1 MDLLFRHTQEKKDR
15 TKTISTSYCDLRL
28 YVDGLNLLF
37 QSIYEFDY
45 DRYGTKKHIS
55 FEHIMVI
62 NTVNGDINTS
72 YKIINEGLTDD
83 KIFRN
88 ITKNG
93 KNDFNM
99 IFNLIENGILRGEK
113 RKAYWGVKFERALIK
128 LEDFFI
134 ILLQPKFKSSFFQ
147 TKNYKFKP
155 TLNTIYDLIVD
166 YHLDVKGIKGHDGIY
181 YDIQHEYPK
190 KKWLEK
196 NEYKYLPAVLDSYGI
211 KSRYLI
217 SELSKNWGRPIQIS
231 AVNYLCKLFGSEY
244 INYIKDFKWETHC
257 YDTPPNKKTHE
268 LKNESEKQCMVK
280 MINKW
285 ETDTLKT
292 DSLVYS
298 LNKLFTIRDLL
309 EKRGLNLKFK
319 AKNDND
325 FDNTMEVWSGYKLHF
340 VRGYKVKYLIPEDVV
355 KEIENDICV
364 GDKTFKPKVLLT
376 EDEFRLEGYS
386 MKNCMSKQFPHGI
399 LYIFI
404 SLHFNRKKINLQ
416 YRKGNLVQSYGKANT
431 TVDSVYDDAVTI
443 LSNRLKK
450 FSNLEWKKEKY
461 EFISN

>member
-1 MDLLFRHTQEKKDR
+1 MDLLFRHTQEKKDKS
-15 TKTISTSYCDLRL
+15 KTIATSYCDLKL
-28 YVDGLNLLF
+28 YVDGLDLLF

-45 DRYGTKKHIS
+45 DRYGTKKHIT

-83 KIFRN
+83 RIFRN
-88 ITKNG
+88 TTKTG

-113 RKAYWGVKFERALIK
+113 RKGYWGVKFERALMK

-134 ILLQPKFKSSFFQ
+134 ILLQPKFKSNFYQ
-147 TKNYKFKP
+147 TKNYKFKT

-166 YHLDVKGIKGHDGIY
+166 YHLDVKGIKGHNGIY
-181 YDIQHEYPK
+181 FDIQQEYPK
-190 KKWLEK
+190 KKWLER

-217 SELSKNWGRPIQIS
+217 SELSKDWGRPIQIAS
-231 AVNYLCKLFGSEY
+231 INYLCKLFGSNH
-244 INYIKDFKWETHC
+244 IDYIKRINWESHC
-257 YDTPPNKKTHE
+257 YDTPPNKKTHQ
-268 LKNESEKQCMVK
+268 LRNDSEKDCMVK

-292 DSLVYS
+292 DTLIYS
-298 LNKLFTIRDLL
+298 LNKLFSIRELL
-309 EKRGLNLKFK
+309 DNKGVDLKFK

-340 VRGYKVKYLIPEDVV
+340 TRGYKVKYLIPQDVINEV
-355 KEIENDICV
+355 ERDICV
-364 GDKTFKPKVLLT
+364 GDKTFKPKILLT
-376 EDEFRLEGYS
+376 EDEFRLEGYT
-386 MKNCMSKQFPHGI
+386 MKNCMFKQFPHGAI
-399 LYIFI
+399 YIFI
-404 SLHFNRKKINLQ
+404 SLQLNRKKINLQ

-431 TVDSVYDDAVTI
+431 QVDNVFDDATII

-450 FSNLEWKKEKY
+450 YSNLDWKKEKY
-461 EFISN
+461 EFITN